1 MDYDVAVVGGGING
15 AGVAREAAYR
25 GYRTVLL
32 EKHDFAQATSSQ
44 STKLIHG
51 GLRYLETAQ
60 IRLVRESLR
69 ERRILLGIAPHL
81 VHPLELVVPIYEG
94 SPRPPWMIRVGTLLY
109 DLLAGR
115 SNLGRSRGVG
125 AAELAQ
131 VPFLRQEGLRGAVA
145 YFDAQTLDSRLTL
158 ETILSAREAGAE
170 TFNYRPVLRVRPDG
184 PAYLLEGTDRRSGQA
199 WQCRARCVVNA
210 TGPWAP
216 FFERDTLKHPTP
228 PIVYDRGIHFVIPS
242 LGIRTGLYLMV
253 SDRRL
258 VFVLPW
264 RERYT
269 LIGTTETPFTGEDF
283 AHVPASEKEIEYLLQ
298 VFNEY
303 FPRRA
308 LKREEVLHIYSGV
321 RCLIAPKGGTMT
333 GASRESEVAVF
344 SDGPGLAWVVV
355 YGGKLT
361 SYRSYAVE
369 ILDRIA
375 RRIGAPPPGG
385 PGPGT
390 SAVPHGPDA
399 RSAPQPHRLDTATA
413 PLYGAVQFPG
423 PDGPIP
429 PAGEQQLMWQK
440 RYGTR
445 WHELA
450 RRVRERPGSAEAL
463 VPSHMFTRADL
474 DYQLDVEQAYLLED
488 ITLRR
493 TKMIYDMS
501 PAEAARLRDALDEAV
516 RRRGWRPEAAG

>member
-25 GYRTVLL
+25 GYRTILL
-32 EKHDFAQATSSQ
+32 EKYDYAQATSSQ

-60 IRLVRESLR
+60 IRLVWESLR
-69 ERRILLGIAPHL
+69 ERRILLSIAPHL

-94 SPRPPWMIRVGTLLY
+94 SPRPPWMIRIGTLLY

-115 SNLGRSRGVG
+115 HNLGRSRSVG
-125 AAELAQ
+125 AAELAR
-131 VPFLRQEGLRGAVA
+131 VPFLRQQGLRGAVA

-170 TFNYRPVLRVRPDG
+170 TFNYRPVLRVRADG
-184 PAYLLEGTDRRSGQA
+184 SAYLLEGIDRRSGQA
-199 WQCRARCVVNA
+199 WQCRARCLVNA

-216 FFERDTLKHPTP
+216 FFERDTLRHPTP

-242 LGIRTGLYLMV
+242 LGIETGLYLMV

-264 RERYT
+264 RKRYT
-269 LIGTTETPFTGEDF
+269 LIGTTETQFTGDDF
-283 AHVPASEKEIEYLLQ
+283 AHVPPSEQEIEYLLQ
-298 VFNEY
+298 VFNEF

-321 RCLIAPKGGTMT
+321 RALIAPKGGTMT

-361 SYRSYAVE
+361 SYRGYAVH

-375 RRIGAPPPGG
+375 RRIGAPPSGRASPL
-385 PGPGT
+385 PLSTT
-390 SAVPHGPDA
+390 SRAETA
-399 RSAPQPHRLDTATA
+399 RQPRRLDTATS
-413 PLYGAVQFPG
+413 PLYGAVPPPG
-423 PDGPIP
+423 PEGAIP
-429 PAGEQQLMWQK
+429 PAGAQERIWQM

-450 RRVRERPGSAEAL
+450 RRVREQPALAEEL
-463 VPSHMFTRADL
+463 VPSHGFTRADL
-474 DYQLDVEQAYLLED
+474 EYLLDVEQAYLLED
-488 ITLRR
+488 IALRR
-493 TKMIYDMS
+493 TKLIYDMS
-501 PAEAARLRDALDEAV
+501 PAEAARLREALGGAV
-516 RRRGWRPEAAG
+516 RQRGWRPEAAG